1 MQFEY
6 MSEFLA
12 VVDSGS
18 ISEAANRTFQA
29 QPVLSKHIKSLEA
42 ELGVE
47 LLVRSH
53 SGVSLTEAG
62 KSAYKTFSDM
72 TSLYNGLRERLRRD
86 KDGTGLLRVGMLNLG
101 VGHYVLPTATR
112 LQEKYP
118 GVEVRYS
125 TKKPDEIVNGV
136 LNGSFDVAFL
146 GGIGSEWDA
155 ELSFFPIANQEVFF
169 LISRKHPRA
178 MADCIEASDLSG
190 HPLLCLRN
198 QPSTEFMNSLILGS
212 GIVPS
217 SIVGIDE
224 LELVPSRVVGD
235 DAFFAMPTFML
246 ERFGVFTDTSI
257 VRFRPTLFTQLSFI
271 YNEANAN
278 PAIEL
283 FLESAKELKSEGH
296 YKDPYAKESQL

>member
-47 LLVRSH
+47 LLIRSH
-53 SGVSLTEAG
+53 TGVSLTKAG
-62 KSAYKTFSDM
+62 ENAYKTFKDM
-72 TSLYNGLRERLRRD
+72 VSSYNSLKERIKREE
-86 KDGTGLLRVGMLNLG
+86 DGTGLLRIGMLNLG
-101 VGHYVLPTATR
+101 VGRYVLPTTTR

-125 TKKPDEIVNGV
+125 TSKPAEIVNGV
-136 LNGSFDVAFL
+136 LDGSFDVAFL
-146 GGIGSEWDA
+146 GGIGDKWDA
-155 ELSFFPIANQEVFF
+155 ELSFFPIAKQEVFF
-169 LISRKHPRA
+169 LISKKHPRA
-178 MADCIEASDLSG
+178 MDDCIEAGDLSG
-190 HPLLCLRN
+190 RPLLCLRN

-217 SIVGIDE
+217 TIVGIDE
-224 LELVPSRVVGD
+224 LELVPSQVVRD

-246 ERFGVFTDTSI
+246 ERFGAFTETSI
-257 VRFRPTLFTQLSFI
+257 VRYRPTLLTQLSFI
-271 YNEANAN
+271 YTEANTN
-278 PAIEL
+278 PAL
-283 FLESAKELKSEGH
+283 GYYLDSAKELKNEGQ
-296 YKDPYAKESQL
+296 YRDPCSRDALS